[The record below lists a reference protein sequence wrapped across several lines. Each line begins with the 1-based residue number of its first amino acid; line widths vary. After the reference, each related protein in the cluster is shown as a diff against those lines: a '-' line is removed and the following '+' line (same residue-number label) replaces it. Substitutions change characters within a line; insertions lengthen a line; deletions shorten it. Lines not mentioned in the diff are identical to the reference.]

1 MATHQPKSVT
11 GRTQQDK
18 SIGATLLRILRIL
31 GGLST
36 EELSNPEKAAHS
48 IDRTV
53 RIVAAYSVVAAF
65 AIFFLSIPS
74 FIRPDGSLHIENF
87 TAFFQLGNRFVDCLA
102 LLALSLFLARSKK
115 LPIAISLVGL
125 AGFESYFYTQHFTM
139 LDFVMLLMS
148 LMVLIHALQIL
159 GLLIFGHKNTT

>member
-1 MATHQPKSVT
+1 MARHQRENVA

-18 SIGATLLRILRIL
+18 RIRETLLRMLRIL

-36 EELSNPEKAAHS
+36 EELSNPERAAHS

-53 RIVAAYSVVAAF
+53 RIIAAYTVVAAL

-74 FIRPDGSLHIENF
+74 FIRSDGSLHIENF
-87 TAFFQLGNRFVDCLA
+87 TAFFRLGNRFVDCLA
-102 LLALSLFLARSKK
+102 LLALSLFLARSKN
-115 LPIAISLVGL
+115 LPIAISLAAL
-125 AGFESYFYTQHFTM
+125 AGFESYFYAQHFIM

-159 GLLIFGHKNTT
+159 GLLIFGHKNAA

>member
-1 MATHQPKSVT
+1 MAKYQPQNVT
-11 GRTQQDK
+11 GHTQQDK
-18 SIGATLLRILRIL
+18 RIGATLLRILRIL

-53 RIVAAYSVVAAF
+53 RIIAANTIVAAF

-87 TAFFQLGNRFVDCLA
+87 TAFFRLGNRFVDCLA
-102 LLALSLFLARSKK
+102 LLALSLFLARSKN
-115 LPIAISLVGL
+115 LPIAISLAGL
-125 AGFESYFYTQHFTM
+125 AGFESYFYAQHFIM

-159 GLLIFGHKNTT
+159 GLLIFGHKNAT

>member
-1 MATHQPKSVT
+1 MARHQPKNVE

-18 SIGATLLRILRIL
+18 RIGATLLRIL

-36 EELSNPEKAAHS
+36 EELSNTDKAAHS

-53 RIVAAYSVVAAF
+53 RIIAAYIVVAAF

-74 FIRPDGSLHIENF
+74 FIRPDGSLHVENF
-87 TAFFQLGNRFVDCLA
+87 TAFFRLGNRFIDCLA
-102 LLALSLFLARSKK
+102 LLSLSLFLARSKN
-115 LPIAISLVGL
+115 LLIAASLAGL
-125 AGFESYFYTQHFTM
+125 AGFESYFYAQRFIM
-139 LDFVMLLMS
+139 PDFVMLLMS

-159 GLLIFGHKNTT
+159 GLLTFGHKNAA